1 MEARRFEHTK
11 DWKQILGQFDGY
23 KCVLCSQQKVSPVVY
38 LLSSE
43 FVAAQFLNVLLTMFM
58 NVNFSRS
65 FDEENARC

>member
-43 FVAAQFLNVLLTMFM
+43 VFERVTHHVHECKL
-58 NVNFSRS
+58 
-65 FDEENARC
+65 